1 MIVSELLEIKH
12 VLKGGYILGKIE
24 KPDRIPPL
32 YSTVGFKNIEGGSKN
47 EFGRVV
53 DIIGSTKA
61 PYALV
66 KLGSKGKKDV
76 RKHHGRKKDRV
87 Y

>member
-12 VLKGGYILGKIE
+12 VLKSGYVLAKVE
-24 KPDRIPPL
+24 KPDRIPHL
-32 YSTVGFKNIEGGSKN
+32 HSIIGLKAGGSAGN
-47 EFGRVV
+47 EFGRIV
-53 DIIGSTKA
+53 DIIGSTRA

-66 KLGSKGKKDV
+66 KLGRGNKKDA
-76 RKHHGRKKDRV
+76 RNKHGRKKDRV